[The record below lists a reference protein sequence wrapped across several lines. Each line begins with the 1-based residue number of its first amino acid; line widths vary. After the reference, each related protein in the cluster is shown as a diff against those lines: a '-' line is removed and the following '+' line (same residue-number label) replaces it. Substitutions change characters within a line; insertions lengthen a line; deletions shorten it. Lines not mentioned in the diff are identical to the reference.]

1 MIERKFIK
9 EKMKELKVKEYLKKR
24 LGRVGFSRVEMV
36 KTPFGYKVIIYA
48 SRPGLVVGRR
58 GANVQDIERELKE
71 FGLESPSIEVRDVE
85 NPYLDA
91 QIVADRV
98 ANQVIAYGGARIK
111 AIGNKNLNLIMES
124 GARGAEII
132 INGRTGQK
140 SNRWRF
146 YAGYLPKTGEV
157 VERFVRHGFKEAMT
171 KLCVMGVTVNI
182 LPSNV
187 MMPDRIYL
195 KGEEV
200 GNTKEMGNKKNEE
213 RRPSKETK

>member
-1 MIERKFIK
+1 MIETKFVK

-58 GANVQDIERELKE
+58 GANVQDIESELKK
-71 FGLESPSIEVRDVE
+71 FGLESPAIEVRDVE
-85 NPYLDA
+85 NQYLDA

-98 ANQVIAYGGARIK
+98 ANQIVAYGGSRIK
-111 AIGNKNLNLIMES
+111 AIGNKNLNSIMNS

-140 SNRWRF
+140 ANRWRF
-146 YAGYLPKTGEV
+146 YAGYLPKTGEI

-171 KLCVMGVTVNI
+171 KLCVMGITVNI
-182 LPSNV
+182 LPSGV

-195 KGEEV
+195 KGEDVGNNEEV
-200 GNTKEMGNKKNEE
+200 GNKKDEE
-213 RRPSKETK
+213 RRSGKENK